1 MYRFREGKAD
11 QYMTRAVTTV
21 TRQTTMSELAVL
33 FENHDFVARAE
44 APTRSKLVE
53 QRGAGMVPSGGTKC

>member
-1 MYRFREGKAD
+1 
-11 QYMTRAVTTV
+11 MTRAVTTV

-33 FENHDFVARAE
+33 FEKHDFVARAA

-53 QRGAGMVPSGGTKC
+53 QRGAGTVSSGGTKC